1 MKTLRLFLT
10 SFTLI
15 LFTTASLFA
24 QNKEFIWAHKF
35 GSPNRDSG
43 QGITTDANGN
53 VYTVGYFERTVDF
66 DPGLDALSLI
76 SAGFFDI
83 FIQKLD
89 PNGNLIW
96 VKQIGSDM
104 RDEANAITLDASG
117 NIYITGTFSN
127 TVDFDTGSETYN
139 LTGPFVG
146 NPFILKLDADGNF
159 IWAKNLSGTNGG
171 EGRSITLDLNGNI
184 YTTGYFQG
192 TFDFDPGNEE
202 FNLTATGL
210 DAYIHK
216 MDANG
221 NLIWVKQISGSGAP
235 NRRHVLPN
243 AIDTDGNGNVYTTGY
258 FYEIADFNPGTET
271 YNLTSSG
278 ATDIFIQKLDTEGNF
293 LWAKQ
298 MGATASDQGTSLTIN
313 QDGDIFTTGY
323 FAGKVDFGPGAGTTS
338 LTAIGSQD
346 AYILKLD
353 DSGKLIWVKQVG
365 GTKFTQGNSITTD
378 PNGNVYTLGNFMGTV
393 DIDPGEGITDFES
406 LSLDGFILKL
416 DTNGNY
422 IWATQNRSNSH
433 IDHRGNSIAVDKDD
447 NVYSTGH
454 FIATVDFDPG
464 DEEFL
469 LTSASGYLE
478 IYIQKLGAKA
488 LGLLESSLTNK
499 FVVHP
504 NPTKGKFSVV
514 FKSFQKSISVRMFS
528 ITGQLLLDRH
538 FQNTKNLELEIGQSA
553 GIYLLEIKDDQNQ
566 KATVR
571 IVKQ

>member
-83 FIQKLD
+83 FIQKLA

-104 RDEANAITLDASG
+104 RDEANAITLDGSG

-127 TVDFDTGSETYN
+127 TVDFDPGSKTYN
-139 LTGPFVG
+139 LTGPYVG
-146 NPFILKLDADGNF
+146 NPYVLKLDADGNF
-159 IWAKNLSGTNGG
+159 IWAKSLSGPKGG
-171 EGRSITLDLNGNI
+171 EGRSISLDPYGHV

-202 FNLTATGL
+202 FNITATGL

-216 MDANG
+216 MDTNG
-221 NLIWVKQISGSGAP
+221 NFIWVKAISGSGTP

-271 YNLTSSG
+271 YNLTSYGSK
-278 ATDIFIQKLDTEGNF
+278 DIFIQKLDSDGNL
-293 LWAKQ
+293 LWTKQ
-298 MGATASDQGTSLTIN
+298 MGGTAYDQGNSLTISD
-313 QDGDIFTTGY
+313 DGSIYTTGD
-323 FAGKVDFGPGAGTTS
+323 FEGIVDFGPGAGS
-338 LTAIGSQD
+338 LTAIGSSD

-353 DSGKLIWVKQVG
+353 GSGKLIWAKQVG

-378 PNGNVYTLGNFMGTV
+378 PNGNVYTLGNFMGIV
-393 DIDPGEGITDFES
+393 DFDPGVGSKDFQS

-416 DTNGNY
+416 DTKGNY
-422 IWATQNRSNSH
+422 MWATQNRSNSH
-433 IDHRGNSIAVDKDD
+433 MDHRGNSIAVDKYE
-447 NVYSTGH
+447 NVYSTGN
-454 FIATVDFDPG
+454 FIGAVDFDPG

-514 FKSFQKSISVRMFS
+514 FKSFQKFISVRMFS

-538 FQNTKNLELEIGQSA
+538 FQNTKNLELEIGQPA